1 MKFLKLH
8 GYLIGHFWQTSIGH
22 VKLRT
27 VHEATSNN
35 NKTTGKKAIHLLINF
50 TNSEIKE
57 RNKRTLRGKQIITRE
72 LI

>member
-1 MKFLKLH
+1 MDTWSLLANQ
-8 GYLIGHFWQTSIGH
+8 YRT

-35 NKTTGKKAIHLLINF
+35 NKKTGKKAIHFLINF
-50 TNSEIKE
+50 TNSAIKE